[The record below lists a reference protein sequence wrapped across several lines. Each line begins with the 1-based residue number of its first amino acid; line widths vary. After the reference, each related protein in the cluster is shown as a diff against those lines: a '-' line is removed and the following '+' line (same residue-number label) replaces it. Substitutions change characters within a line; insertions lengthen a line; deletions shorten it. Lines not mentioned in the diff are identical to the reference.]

1 MEEYEIKPDVSGEML
16 KERSSSLVFLVGGV
30 FLTAMTIGARF
41 PFVGIFLS
49 GLAFAYGLGA
59 LMSKG
64 REDKKRGLVMISAG
78 LMGLLVRFGPAVT
91 RPFAAFFLGLGA
103 VGLLAAGIWSGVRY
117 LILKS
122 RL

>member
-16 KERSSSLVFLVGGV
+16 KEKSAAMVCLLGGV

-41 PFVGIFLS
+41 PFVGIFLP

-64 REDKKRGLVMISAG
+64 IEDKKRGLVMLGAG
-78 LMGLLVRFGPAVT
+78 IMGFLFRFGPGLT
-91 RPFAAFFLGLGA
+91 RPFAALFLWMGA
-103 VGLLAAGIWSGVRY
+103 VGLLAAGIWSGLRF
-117 LILKS
+117 LILKN
-122 RL
+122 RQ